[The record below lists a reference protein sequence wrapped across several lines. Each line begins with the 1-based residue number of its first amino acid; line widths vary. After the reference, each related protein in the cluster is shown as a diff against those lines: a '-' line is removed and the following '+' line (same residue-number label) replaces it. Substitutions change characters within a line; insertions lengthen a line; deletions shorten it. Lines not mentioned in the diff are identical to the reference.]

1 MSVPCFQ
8 PFYAADP
15 GYANALLVVIGKCRR
30 PARWLVGTE
39 AARVIVGQVF
49 RDRYVSA
56 TGQWAPVCAQ
66 HLTAAVPGRI
76 RAAERDAGHIERGVF
91 EAWEIAA

>member
-8 PFYAADP
+8 PFYAGDP
-15 GYANALLVVIGKCRR
+15 GYANALLVVLGKCRR

-39 AARVIVGQVF
+39 GAKLVVGQRF

-56 TGQWAPVCAQ
+56 VSQWAPVCAS
-66 HLTAAVPGRI
+66 HLTAVVPGRI
-76 RAAERDAGHIERGVF
+76 RVAERDAGHIERAPF